1 MGWAKGRNTGLGV
14 GLAQLQTT
22 ENAQACKTCVLA
34 PASSSL
40 EPNKAPIMALYG
52 QRGEE
57 GEEGLWS
64 RVGSGEHWQAEE
76 SSVRYTNN

>member
-1 MGWAKGRNTGLGV
+1 MGVALV
-14 GLAQLQTT
+14 QLWTT
-22 ENAQACKTCVLA
+22 ENTQAYKTYVLA

-40 EPNKAPIMALYG
+40 EPDKTPIVAVSG

-57 GEEGLWS
+57 GEEGLWF
-64 RVGSGEHWQAEE
+64 RVGSGGHWQAEE